1 MGKTL
6 VAIALAVFLA
16 LFTAATVHA
25 ADCQFVLG
33 FKTLRGLIGHDVVGE
48 CLESEHYNA
57 IGDSVQQTTGGLL
70 AWRKADNW
78 TAFTDGYRTWVNG
91 PNGLQQRL
99 NTERFEW
106 EADYASFAT
115 PEARPTPAPS
125 QNVDP
130 ILANAYHVMRS
141 TVIGNAIADVF
152 IGLGANAL
160 FGALGEPIS
169 RWELLPPRIIVN
181 EVFRAESAEA
191 LAFVLI
197 PPTAHLANYKNN
209 GPPQSW
215 DACMFSI
222 VLHHG
227 FQAEFWLQTFGK
239 LGKANPTQ
247 LEQSANDRLA
257 RYLGGTLGNW
267 VIEVPGY
274 RQYCSY
280 FGTPDDSTPAF
291 VPTPTPSPSVFDDP
305 RLDVSAAFS
314 KDGRAGCD
322 CGGSWNR
329 GEQLQQQFKYS
340 PHSWSWQIRA
350 MPYIFLMHMWATGGP
365 ESGHPLNDIEAFA
378 AAYLAEP
385 SQYASVAEQWLDDL
399 HRQSL
404 AALLRGGA
412 GLGHTS
418 RRSRPRHTGSQ
429 YRGRRGTAGT
439 LTQYYVSAA
448 FSEAQLA
455 LHENPN
461 RYRCVGA

>member
-6 VAIALAVFLA
+6 VAIGLAVFLA
-16 LFTAATVHA
+16 LFTAATIHA

-33 FKTLRGLIGHDVVGE
+33 FKTLRDLIGHDIVGE
-48 CLESEHYNA
+48 CLEGEHYNA

-160 FGALGEPIS
+160 FSALGEPMS

-191 LAFVLI
+191 LAYVLI

-247 LEQSANDRLA
+247 LEQSANDRMA

-305 RLDVSAAFS
+305 RLDILLRFPETVARAAIAKQLGVEANSFSAS
-314 KDGRAGCD
+314 QVVNDL
-322 CGGSWNR
+322 SWR
-329 GEQLQQQFKYS
+329 V
-340 PHSWSWQIRA
+340 RA

-385 SQYASVAEQWLDDL
+385 SQYASVAEQWLQDL
-399 HRQSL
+399 ISNPCIVPTEARNWVMQVETASTGALDSSISAAKSPGWAAEYAVKAAISNAQSL
-404 AALLRGGA
+404 LYKDPNG
-412 GLGHTS
+412 
-418 RRSRPRHTGSQ
+418 
-429 YRGRRGTAGT
+429 Y
-439 LTQYYVSAA
+439 
-448 FSEAQLA
+448 F
-455 LHENPN
+455 N
-461 RYRCVGA
+461 RYRCG

>member
-6 VAIALAVFLA
+6 VAIGLAVFLA

-33 FKTLRGLIGHDVVGE
+33 FKTLRDLIGHDIVGE
-48 CLESEHYNA
+48 CLEGEHYNA

-191 LAFVLI
+191 LAYVLI
-197 PPTAHLANYKNN
+197 PPTAHLANYKIN

-227 FQAEFWLQTFGK
+227 FQAEFWLQTFGE

-257 RYLGGTLGNW
+257 RYLGGTLSNW

-305 RLDVSAAFS
+305 RLDILLRFPETVARAAIAEDLGIAANS
-314 KDGRAGCD
+314 STAARLAALM
-322 CGGSWNR
+322 
-329 GEQLQQQFKYS
+329 E
-340 PHSWSWQIRA
+340 WQIRA

-385 SQYASVAEQWLDDL
+385 SQYASVAEQWLQDYIANPCGVSSEARAWVIQL
-399 HRQSL
+399 QE
-404 AALLRGGA
+404 AY
-412 GLGHTS
+412 
-418 RRSRPRHTGSQ
+418 P
-429 YRGRRGTAGT
+429 GT
-439 LTQYYVSAA
+439 LEASIAAAVAPGSLTQAYVSAA
-448 FSEAQLA
+448 YREAQQA
-455 LHENPN
+455 LLDNPN
-461 RYRCVGA
+461 RYRCVRA

>member
-1 MGKTL
+1 
-6 VAIALAVFLA
+6 
-16 LFTAATVHA
+16 
-25 ADCQFVLG
+25 
-33 FKTLRGLIGHDVVGE
+33 
-48 CLESEHYNA
+48 
-57 IGDSVQQTTGGLL
+57 
-70 AWRKADNW
+70 
-78 TAFTDGYRTWVNG
+78 
-91 PNGLQQRL
+91 
-99 NTERFEW
+99 
-106 EADYASFAT
+106 
-115 PEARPTPAPS
+115 
-125 QNVDP
+125 
-130 ILANAYHVMRS
+130 MRS

-191 LAFVLI
+191 LAYVLI
-197 PPTAHLANYKNN
+197 PPTAHLANYKIN

-227 FQAEFWLQTFGK
+227 FQAEFWLQTFGE

-257 RYLGGTLGNW
+257 RYLGGTLSNW

-305 RLDVSAAFS
+305 RLDILLRFPETVARAAIAEDLGIAANS
-314 KDGRAGCD
+314 STAARLAALM
-322 CGGSWNR
+322 
-329 GEQLQQQFKYS
+329 E
-340 PHSWSWQIRA
+340 WQIRA

-385 SQYASVAEQWLDDL
+385 SQYASVAEQWLQDYIANPCGVSSEARAWVIQL
-399 HRQSL
+399 QE
-404 AALLRGGA
+404 AY
-412 GLGHTS
+412 
-418 RRSRPRHTGSQ
+418 P
-429 YRGRRGTAGT
+429 GT
-439 LTQYYVSAA
+439 LEASIAAAVAPGSLTQAYVSAA
-448 FSEAQLA
+448 YREAQQA
-455 LHENPN
+455 LLDNPN
-461 RYRCVGA
+461 RYRCVRA